1 MAQTKDPAEKTFVT
15 NRKARH
21 DYHVLETY
29 EAGIAL
35 AGSEV
40 KSIRAGQVNFKD
52 SYAHVRRGEVILE
65 NVHISPYE
73 PASRFNH
80 EPERPRKLL
89 LHKREIRK
97 LIGKVEEKGKT
108 LVPLRMYLKKGR
120 VKIELAL
127 AEGKKDYDKRQ
138 DIAKRD
144 MEREM
149 RREYKNR

>member
-1 MAQTKDPAEKTFVT
+1 MAQQKDTGDKTFVT

-21 DYHVLETY
+21 DYHVLETF

-40 KSIRAGQVNFKD
+40 KSIRAGKVNFKD
-52 SYAHVRRGEVILE
+52 SYAHVIRGEVILE
-65 NVHISPYE
+65 NVHVSPYE

-127 AEGKKDYDKRQ
+127 AEGKKLYDKRQ

-144 MEREM
+144 LDREM

>member
-1 MAQTKDPAEKTFVT
+1 MAQGKETTEKTVVT

-21 DYHVLETY
+21 DYHILETY

-40 KSIRAGQVNFKD
+40 KSIRAGKANFKD
-52 SYAHVRRGEVILE
+52 AYARVQRGEVILE
-65 NVHISPYE
+65 NVHVSPYE

-108 LVPLRMYLKKGR
+108 LVPLRMYLKDGK
-120 VKIELAL
+120 VKVELAL
-127 AEGKKDYDKRQ
+127 VEGKKKYDKRE

-144 MEREM
+144 MDREM
-149 RREYKNR
+149 RREFKYR